1 MGQQQGKQGVAAPPE
16 PAPPSIIDASVNKAA
31 PVSRI
36 KGLKPRQSSKES
48 GAWSP
53 ALTGGVALGA
63 GPPSGTMLGMFNELS
78 NGKERF
84 PSSFMFI
91 TRHRLSNPDEDYDFL
106 FNGLV
111 NKSMR
116 YNAFFSI

>member
-1 MGQQQGKQGVAAPPE
+1 MGQQQGKQGVAAAPE
-16 PAPPSIIDASVNKAA
+16 PAPPSIIDAGVVKAA

-78 NGKERF
+78 NGKKRIPIF
-84 PSSFMFI
+84 LYFWQDIYFQI
-91 TRHRLSNPDEDYDFL
+91 RIRIAWKDF
-106 FNGLV
+106 V
-111 NKSMR
+111 EWCK
-116 YNAFFSI
+116 Y